1 MPLYVLTRSF
11 FLSSRRVAV
20 EGQKEAERY
29 LNPGPPYVQ
38 PGSNRLPAARS
49 GPLRYDPPPTSS
61 PGQQGVPSYE
71 AAVKAGSRMAPPN
84 QYGAYEDGQ
93 YPNHRTKNP
102 AIGAV

>member
-1 MPLYVLTRSF
+1 M
-11 FLSSRRVAV
+11 AA
-20 EGQKEAERY
+20 EGHKEADRY
-29 LNPGPPYVQ
+29 LNPSLPYKTNPTLQ
-38 PGSNRLPAARS
+38 PSSNRGPATRP
-49 GPLRYDPPPTSS
+49 GPLRYDIPPSSS

-71 AAVKAGSRMAPPN
+71 AAIKAGSRVAPPN